1 MNDRSVSLLEN
12 YDIEVLRTWK
22 GRGAILCETP
32 QGLLI
37 LKEYAGHKE
46 KAAFQNALLNMVT
59 ENNFKNVEHLLKNK
73 EQELLTRDQDGI
85 YYVLKT
91 YFEGRECNV
100 RDMNE
105 CSLAMNALASFHN
118 ATRTD
123 APFPGAY
130 VSRPAHVEFER
141 HNKELRRVRKYLKD
155 RSQKTD
161 FEIYLM
167 QCYDYF
173 FNLAL
178 QITEELR
185 FYQNEA
191 LHERESLHEGKACF
205 VCHGDFQHHNIMVC
219 ENGIHLVNFEKC
231 AFDSPV
237 RDLYLFMRKLLE
249 KNNWDE
255 KIGFELVDSYDK
267 IRPMEKEEYRQLF
280 YRLSYPEKF
289 WKIVN
294 FYYNSG
300 KAWIPGKNLEKLKKV
315 IGQEKD
321 KQAFLEKFKARYDLS

>member
-105 CSLAMNALASFHN
+105 C
-118 ATRTD
+118 
-123 APFPGAY
+123 
-130 VSRPAHVEFER
+130 
-141 HNKELRRVRKYLKD
+141 RRRRAK
-155 RSQKTD
+155 R
-161 FEIYLM
+161 
-167 QCYDYF
+167 
-173 FNLAL
+173 
-178 QITEELR
+178 R
-185 FYQNEA
+185 
-191 LHERESLHEGKACF
+191 
-205 VCHGDFQHHNIMVC
+205 
-219 ENGIHLVNFEKC
+219 
-231 AFDSPV
+231 
-237 RDLYLFMRKLLE
+237 
-249 KNNWDE
+249 
-255 KIGFELVDSYDK
+255 
-267 IRPMEKEEYRQLF
+267 RQWA
-280 YRLSYPEKF
+280 K
-289 WKIVN
+289 
-294 FYYNSG
+294 
-300 KAWIPGKNLEKLKKV
+300 
-315 IGQEKD
+315 
-321 KQAFLEKFKARYDLS
+321 